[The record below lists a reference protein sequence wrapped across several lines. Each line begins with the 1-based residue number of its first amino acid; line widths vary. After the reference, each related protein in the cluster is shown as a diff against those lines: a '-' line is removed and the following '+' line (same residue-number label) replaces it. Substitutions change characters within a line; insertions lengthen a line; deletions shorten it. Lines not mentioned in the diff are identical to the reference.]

1 MSTTS
6 STGRQ
11 NEKNRFGGFFVGQ
24 DSSGRRPVDRHAENG
39 TLSGTFLRTF
49 GTAMEQLLASRSVSI
64 TELKR
69 SPSTV
74 IEQAGSEPVAVL
86 NHNRPAAY
94 LLPHAAYQQLL
105 DRLQAAELREA
116 IAASRN
122 DPRPAIAA
130 DTVFAELD
138 ALIDEVAAEQ
148 SRP

>member
-1 MSTTS
+1 
-6 STGRQ
+6 
-11 NEKNRFGGFFVGQ
+11 
-24 DSSGRRPVDRHAENG
+24 
-39 TLSGTFLRTF
+39 
-49 GTAMEQLLASRSVSI
+49 MEQLLASRSVSI

-94 LLPHAAYQQLL
+94 LLPQAAYQRLL
-105 DRLQAAELREA
+105 DRLQAAEIREA

-122 DPRPAIAA
+122 DPRPDIDA

-138 ALIDEVAAEQ
+138 AIIDDVETEQ
-148 SRP
+148 NRR

>member
-1 MSTTS
+1 
-6 STGRQ
+6 
-11 NEKNRFGGFFVGQ
+11 
-24 DSSGRRPVDRHAENG
+24 
-39 TLSGTFLRTF
+39 
-49 GTAMEQLLASRSVSI
+49 MEQLLASRSVSI

-86 NHNRPAAY
+86 IHNRPAAY

-105 DRLQAAELREA
+105 DRLHAAELREA

-148 SRP
+148 GRS

>member
-1 MSTTS
+1 
-6 STGRQ
+6 
-11 NEKNRFGGFFVGQ
+11 
-24 DSSGRRPVDRHAENG
+24 
-39 TLSGTFLRTF
+39 
-49 GTAMEQLLASRSVSI
+49 MEQLLASRSVSI

-94 LLPHAAYQQLL
+94 LLPQATYQRLL
-105 DRLQAAELREA
+105 DRLQAAEIREA

-122 DPRPAIAA
+122 DARPPIDA

-138 ALIDEVAAEQ
+138 AIIDIAATE
-148 SRP
+148 RNRR